1 MHPRQPRK
9 MTPNAEVTQSRCCD
23 LGDFVVD
30 RKMALDEF
38 LKGEEM
44 RGNEVWGPQDKTFV
58 YYLYRSRFSVSL
70 SIYMTRLPVSL

>member
-9 MTPNAEVTQSRCCD
+9 MTPNAEVTRSRCCD

-44 RGNEVWGPQDKTFV
+44 RGNERK
-58 YYLYRSRFSVSL
+58 
-70 SIYMTRLPVSL
+70 